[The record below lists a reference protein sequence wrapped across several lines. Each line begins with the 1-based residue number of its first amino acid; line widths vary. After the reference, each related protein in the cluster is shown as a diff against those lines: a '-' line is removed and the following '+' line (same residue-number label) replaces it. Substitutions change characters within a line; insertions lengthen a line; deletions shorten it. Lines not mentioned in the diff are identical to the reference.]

1 MATHTGTIKYLI
13 VNADDLGTS
22 EGVNRGTLKA
32 HEEGIVTSAS
42 LMVRRPATR
51 AAAQMVRACPRLS
64 VGLHFDLTGEG
75 DVVFDLDDA
84 DAVERELRRQYADAG
99 DLLGQ
104 PPTHLDSHASIH
116 QRPTIAP
123 IFRRFCEEQDCPAR
137 FSGEVRYIGSFY
149 GHAPPDYTQSDLQ
162 LVGVDHLLEILATE
176 LQPGV
181 NELACHPG
189 YVTADFQS
197 VYAKERE
204 AELET
209 LIDPRVQSAL
219 TAHGIRLINYR
230 HLRPRSSSG
239 VH

>member
-1 MATHTGTIKYLI
+1 MATHTATITYLI

-22 EGVNRGTLKA
+22 AGVNQGILKA
-32 HEEGIVTSAS
+32 HEEGIVTSTS

-51 AAAQMVRACPRLS
+51 EAAQMARQCPRLG

-75 DVVFDLDDA
+75 DVVFDLDDL
-84 DAVERELRRQYADAG
+84 DAVERELRLQYADAS

-116 QRPTIAP
+116 QRPKLAP
-123 IFRRFCEEQDCPAR
+123 IFRRFSEEHDRPAR

-149 GHAPPDYTQSDLQ
+149 GHAPPDYTQTDLW
-162 LVGVDHLLEILATE
+162 LVGVEHLLKILAEE
-176 LQPGV
+176 LKPGV

-189 YVTADFQS
+189 YVTADFRS
-197 VYAKERE
+197 IYAKERE
-204 AELET
+204 AELEA
-209 LIDPRVQSAL
+209 LIDPRVTTAL

-230 HLRPRSSSG
+230 NLRPRSSSG
-239 VH
+239 VQ